1 MKVPKLAITAVS
13 VLMAASLLAACEPS
27 PASNPPSPVS
37 SASPKA
43 DDMSKKYAVKAM
55 TILYGNPPEAS
66 GYGIQAI
73 NERYNIDFQFN
84 AVPSGDYNNKL
95 ATAFASGN
103 IPDITLMEDITQTF
117 YNYAEA
123 GAFLPLEAYIKDYP
137 NLSKIPQDVLD
148 LMTYKGH
155 LYGIPRIRAASNWVL
170 SIRKDWL
177 DNLNLPIPTTYE
189 ELTNVMKAFTENDP
203 DGNGKKDT
211 YGMAMSYASGFI
223 SSVAA
228 FTPTKVM
235 PFQSWV
241 EDGKGGILPGW
252 AAPNGRKLVELVTDW
267 YRNGYISKDFVLMKS
282 SQSEED
288 FLLGKAGIHGDFAY
302 LAYSPERLKK
312 ARAANPNFQWDVVPP
327 LTALDGTEGSYSLGN
342 GFYGFNVLSAKAGSD
357 EGKVRRL
364 LKILDD
370 QMNAPGIVPFS
381 DGQEGVHF
389 TKNADGTKSYT
400 SLGNSER
407 PGLYLLTNPIPEG
420 DYLLSPSLPD
430 EIKQIQKKA
439 YDTALSGTPYKDASL
454 GVISKTKIDKGE
466 ELSKFLLDGVVNII
480 VNGEPIANY
489 DKLIGEWK
497 SRGAEQMIQEMNESY
512 KSKHAE

>member
-1 MKVPKLAITAVS
+1 MKVTKPAFTMLSILTT
-13 VLMAASLLAACEPS
+13 ASLLAACASSPADPS
-27 PASNPPSPVS
+27 PTPAST
-37 SASPKA
+37 ASPKA
-43 DDMSKKYAVKAM
+43 DDMNKKYAVKAM
-55 TILYGNPPEAS
+55 TILYGNPPAAS

-84 AVPSGDYNNKL
+84 SVPSGDYNNKL

-103 IPDITLMEDITQTF
+103 IPDITLIEDSTQTF

-123 GAFLPLEAYIKDYP
+123 GAFLPLEDYIKDYP

-177 DNLNLPIPTTYE
+177 DKLNLPMPTTYE

-203 DGNGKKDT
+203 DGNGQKDT

-252 AAPNGRKLVELVTDW
+252 AAPNGRELVKLVTDW
-267 YRNGYISKDFVLMKS
+267 YREGYISKDFVLMKS

-288 FLLGKAGIHGDFAY
+288 FLLGKAGIHGDFAFN
-302 LAYSPERLKK
+302 AYSPERLNK
-312 ARAANPNFQWDVVPP
+312 ARAANPDFQWDVVPP
-327 LTALDGTEGSYSLGN
+327 LTALDGTEGSYSLGS

-357 EGKVRRL
+357 EGKVHRL
-364 LKILDD
+364 LQILDD
-370 QMNAPGIVPFS
+370 QMNASGIVPFG
-381 DGQEGVHF
+381 DGEEGVHF
-389 TKNADGTKSYT
+389 TNNADGTKSYT

-420 DYLLSPSLPD
+420 DFLINPSLPD

-439 YDTALSGTPYKDASL
+439 IDTALSGTPYKDASL

-480 VNGEPIANY
+480 VNGEPIDNY
-489 DKLIGEWK
+489 DLLIEEWK
-497 SRGAEQMIQEMNESY
+497 TRGADQMIQEMNESY
-512 KSKHAE
+512 KAKNAK